1 MIGRRVLLAV
11 ALVAGVVASAI
22 YWNAVQR
29 TTVVVVAHDLDGQRA
44 IQPDDLALRDL
55 PPDALPAGVVREL
68 SDAIGRIPRAPL
80 WTGQVLIGAALTD
93 TAAVFGGAIAP
104 ADGQRAIAIPATPGL
119 AVGGALT
126 SGARVDV
133 IAIPIGGRAP
143 ATRAT
148 EVLAVGAVVLDVR
161 GENGGPLG
169 ARSMSRTGATTVPD
183 RLGSV
188 IVAVNAADALRIA
201 DRIPVSTF
209 VFVYVPSRR

>member
-11 ALVAGVVASAI
+11 ALVAGVVASVV

-29 TTVVVVAHDLDGQRA
+29 ITVVVVAHDLDGQRA
-44 IQPDDLALRDL
+44 IGAEDLALRDL

-68 SDAIGRIPRAPL
+68 SDAVGRIPRVPL
-80 WTGQVLIGAALTD
+80 WTGQVLIAPALTD

-104 ADGQRAIAIPATPGL
+104 AEGQRAIAIPATPGL
-119 AVGGALT
+119 AVGGALI

-133 IAIPIGGRAP
+133 IAVPMSGRAP

-148 EVLAVGAVVLDVR
+148 EVLAVGALVLDVR

-169 ARSMSRTGATTVPD
+169 ARAAPHGATTVLD

-188 IVAVNAADALRIA
+188 IVAVSAADALRIA